1 MTDTLGISAPGAAP
15 ARLRPEAA
23 QVAVSG
29 IDEVAKYGR
38 GRQGLIAL
46 WIGEGDMPT
55 PGFIN
60 EAATRSLAAGET
72 FYTDQRGIPELREA
86 IARYVTRHYGL
97 FDGAAFPAQRFFAT
111 IGGMHAFQLAV
122 RMTAG
127 AGDEVIVPTPAWPN
141 VVAAAEVNGARAVC
155 VPMVLAQNGAGL
167 TWSLDLSAL
176 RAAINPRTK
185 MIFINS
191 PSNPL
196 GVVHTREELAAIL
209 GLARAH
215 GLWIVADEI
224 YGRLVF
230 GGGRAPSF
238 HDIMAP
244 DDRILFVQTFSKN
257 WAMTGWRLG
266 WLEAPAEFDRILD
279 NLIQYST
286 SGVPVFTQRA
296 GIAALERGEDALAHQ
311 IARMTQSRD
320 VLCDGLAATGRAEF
334 ARPQG
339 AFYLFVRIAGEPD
352 SRKLALRLIDEAG
365 VGVAPGAAFGPGG
378 EGFIRI
384 CFARKADDMREA
396 TRRLAACLARV

>member
-1 MTDTLGISAPGAAP
+1 MAI
-15 ARLRPEAA
+15 
-23 QVAVSG
+23 SG
-29 IDEVAKYGR
+29 IDEIAKYGR
-38 GRQGLIAL
+38 GRQGLIPL
-46 WIGEGDMPT
+46 WVGEGDTPT
-55 PGFIN
+55 QGFIN

-72 FYTDQRGIPELREA
+72 FYTDQRGIPEYRDA
-86 IARYVTRHYGL
+86 VARYVTKHYGT
-97 FDGAAFPAQRFFAT
+97 FDGAPHPAQRFFAT

-122 RMTAG
+122 RMVAG

-155 VPMVLAQNGAGL
+155 VPMHLAQSGRELA
-167 TWSLDLSAL
+167 WSLDLAKL
-176 RAAINPRTK
+176 RDAINPRTR

-209 GLARAH
+209 AMARAH

-224 YGRLVF
+224 YGRLVND
-230 GGGRAPSF
+230 GGRAPSF
-238 HDIMAP
+238 HDVMEP
-244 DDRILFVQTFSKN
+244 GDLVMFVQTMSKN

-266 WLEAPAEFDRILD
+266 WLEAPAQFDKILD

-296 GIAALERGEDALAHQ
+296 GIVALERGEDVLAHQ

-320 VLCDGLAATGRAEF
+320 ILCEGLMATGRVSF

-339 AFYLFVRIAGEPD
+339 AFYLFAKIDGEPD
-352 SRKLALRLIDEAG
+352 SRALALRLIDEAG
-365 VGVAPGAAFGPGG
+365 IGLAPGAAFGPGG

-384 CFARKADDMREA
+384 CYARKVEDMREA
-396 TRRLAACLARV
+396 TRRLVAWLKAR